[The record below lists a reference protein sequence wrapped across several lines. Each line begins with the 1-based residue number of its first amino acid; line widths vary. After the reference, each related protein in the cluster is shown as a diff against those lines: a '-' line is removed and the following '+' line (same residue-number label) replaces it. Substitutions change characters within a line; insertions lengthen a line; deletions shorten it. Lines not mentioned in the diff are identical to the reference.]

1 MATALASE
9 RRNVE
14 VSACAMFGRTTKP
27 TAAAVERRARR
38 SERSAR
44 GETRD
49 MGPPPIRDDDP
60 AEMTGHH
67 RYVGSAAM
75 DCTHTRDLDGSD
87 VVRGVWVMTVSTD
100 RIDGR
105 WDASEDH
112 GATWRKD
119 FDLIFE
125 RTV

>member
-1 MATALASE
+1 
-9 RRNVE
+9 
-14 VSACAMFGRTTKP
+14 
-27 TAAAVERRARR
+27 
-38 SERSAR
+38 
-44 GETRD
+44 
-49 MGPPPIRDDDP
+49 
-60 AEMTGHH
+60 
-67 RYVGSAAM
+67 M

-125 RTV
+125 RTVTRGSPPAQSNGRVAT